1 MGTKYL
7 YSKIMSATHNKV
19 KLVAGKEELSFL
31 KKHNIGC
38 TFDTD
43 GYLIISREEFL
54 KNVA

>member
-7 YSKIMSATHNKV
+7 YCKVMSATHNKV